1 MKGLSQSQLK
11 KNAEKVCSGKF
22 VRFDNEDFYKIEN
35 YDQMTD
41 FFMTITSSS
50 DVWNTLWSQGG
61 ISAGRIDCNH
71 AIFPYYTADKIAD
84 AKTYTGS
91 CTAILVEVISENN
104 QKDIFIWQPFTNTS
118 LENYDV
124 ERNLYKNTSGSKVY
138 FEEINKDLGLC
149 FKYGWTS
156 SEKYGLVK
164 HSIISKICNVEDDKQ
179 TDKQTGKQSA
189 NQATKIQIL
198 DGCQNILPACVDSD
212 FQNKRSV
219 LLDAYKKTDYDAASG
234 LTLFTVSSVVT
245 DKAEP
250 SEGLYA
256 NTCWFS
262 EKGKIFT
269 DSNALNDFLLGKKIS
284 EVKNLKG
291 KRASCMILKEFTLS
305 FGDKKEWFQVFNA
318 WLDSSRVLHLQ
329 KKLKEEKPAL
339 IKDLMD
345 DIQKNVDN
353 LEELVAQADGNQ
365 FTNEKNTC
373 VHHKANVL
381 FNIMRGGIFADN
393 GKILVSDFIDFIGTR
408 NNAYAYAVKSELEQY
423 VKQNGEM
430 ITPKQLEE
438 YIEKM
443 GNNQIER
450 LYLEYVPLIF
460 SRRHGDPSRPWNF
473 FSIKLKDE
481 KGNRSYNYEGNWRDI
496 FQNWEALCLSYP
508 VYTKNIIAKFLNA
521 MTIDGFNPYRI
532 SKDGIDWEIPDPT
545 DPWSN
550 IGYWNDHQVIYL
562 QKLLEFQYKI
572 SPKVIHEYLSKK
584 LFSTAN
590 IPYRLKNYEEILKN
604 PRDTV
609 LFDAELSKKLLELS
623 ENQGTDAK
631 LVCSNFDATKVEQIT
646 MLTKL
651 LQIILTKLANFVPGG
666 GIWMNTQR
674 PEWNDANNALAG
686 YGLSIVTLNYL
697 YRMIRFLQTLLQDS
711 PIVLYLLPE
720 ETAEFFIQMCKL
732 YKESVPEEMLDWEN
746 EESCIKRKS
755 FVDCEELL
763 FEKERKL
770 LYQKG
775 HSKKEIEISKIEL
788 ISGLSVFEK
797 QIEKTI
803 AKNQRDDGL
812 YHTYNTL
819 IIHEDRMEIKGLTLM
834 LEGQVAALSSGYLN
848 CEQALKLCKRMKES
862 PLYVADRNTYILYPN
877 KELPDFW
884 EKNNFDF
891 EKIQDFEAAKKMIEA
906 QDCRIFC
913 QDEDGKC
920 HFNSDFK
927 NVEYLDASIEKIMA
941 KNVDLLSL
949 ADKKRF
955 EDLYESVFNHISFTG
970 RSGTFYAYE
979 GLGSVYWHMVAKY
992 LVAVQEYVIKATDE
1006 VEKMN
1011 VKRVG
1016 EKGGKK
1022 RTIQQELIQKYYDV
1036 RGGIG
1041 FNKSP
1046 AEYGALPTDPYSHT
1060 PQGQGAKQ
1068 PGMTGQV
1075 KEEIITRWGELGI
1088 QIENGEINFNPV
1100 FLSATEYDDSQSLTF
1115 TRFGKQITYSKSE
1128 KPFIEVFYSD
1138 DEKSVFEGNLL
1149 PAEISQLL
1157 FERDE
1162 KIKKISVG
1170 IVG

>member
-11 KNAEKVCSGKF
+11 KKNEKVCSGKF
-22 VRFDNEDFYKIEN
+22 VCIENEDFYKIEN

-50 DVWNTLWSQGG
+50 DVWNTLWSHGG

-91 CTAILVEVISENN
+91 CTAILVETLSENN
-104 QKDIFIWQPFTNTS
+104 QKDFYIWQPFTNAS
-118 LENYDV
+118 FENYEI

-156 SEKYGLVK
+156 SEKFGLVK
-164 HSIISKICNVEDDKQ
+164 HSVISNICDEEKSKKSAKKIK
-179 TDKQTGKQSA
+179 
-189 NQATKIQIL
+189 IL
-198 DGCQNILPACVDSD
+198 DGCQNILPACVDAD

-219 LLDAYKKTDYDAASG
+219 LLDGYKKTDYDVDSG

-256 NTCWFS
+256 NTCWFT
-262 EKGKIFT
+262 EKGQIFT
-269 DSNALNDFLLGKKIS
+269 DSNALDDFILGKKII
-284 EVKNLKG
+284 EEKNLKG
-291 KRASCMILKEFTLS
+291 KRASCMLLQDLELGFEE
-305 FGDKKEWFQVFNA
+305 KKEWFQIFDT
-318 WLDSSRVLHLQ
+318 WLDSSKVLALRN
-329 KKLKEEKPAL
+329 KLKCEKPAL
-339 IKDLMD
+339 IKDLLD
-345 DIQKNVDN
+345 DVRKNVEK
-353 LEELVAQADGNQ
+353 LEELIAQADGIQ
-365 FTNEKNTC
+365 STNDKTTC

-381 FNIMRGGIFADN
+381 FNIMRGGILADN
-393 GKILVSDFIDFIGTR
+393 GNILISDFIEFIKIR
-408 NNAYAYAVKSELEQY
+408 NNAYTFTLKSELEKY
-423 VKQNGEM
+423 GEM
-430 ITPKQLEE
+430 ISPQELKSFV
-438 YIEKM
+438 EKI

-481 KGNRSYNYEGNWRDI
+481 KGKRSYNYEGNWRDI

-508 VYTKNIIAKFLNA
+508 VYTKNFIAKFLNA

-532 SKDGIDWEIPDPT
+532 SKDGIDWEIPDPS

-562 QKLLEFQYKI
+562 QKLLEFQYQI
-572 SPKVIHEYLSKK
+572 SQHVIYEFLSKK
-584 LFSTAN
+584 LFSTSN

-609 LFDAELSKKLLELS
+609 LFDDKLSKKLLELS
-623 ENQGTDAK
+623 DKQGTDAK
-631 LVCSNFDATKVEQIT
+631 LVCYNFDATKVEQVT
-646 MLTKL
+646 MLTKM

-697 YRMIRFLQTLLQDS
+697 YRMIRFLQKILQES
-711 PIVLYLLPE
+711 PIILYLVPE
-720 ETAEFFIQMCKL
+720 ETADFFIEMYNL
-732 YKESVPEEMLDWEN
+732 YNAYTPEEMLDWN
-746 EESCIKRKS
+746 EEKNCIKRKS
-755 FVDCEELL
+755 FVDSEELL

-788 ISGLSVFEK
+788 INGLIVFEK
-797 QIEKTI
+797 HIEKTI
-803 AKNQRDDGL
+803 EKNQREDGL

-819 IIHEDRMEIKGLTLM
+819 IIHDNKMEIKGLTLM
-834 LEGQVAALSSGYLN
+834 LEGQVAALSSGYLT
-848 CEQALKLCKRMKES
+848 CEQALNLCKQMKKS

-884 EKNNFDF
+884 EKNIFDIS
-891 EKIQDFEAAKKMIEA
+891 KIEDFDAAKQMLEN
-906 QDCRIFC
+906 QDYRIICR
-913 QDEDGKC
+913 DEDGNC

-927 NVEYLDASIEKIMA
+927 NVDYLKAAMEKISS
-941 KNVDLLSL
+941 KDSDLLSF

-992 LVAVQEYVIKATDE
+992 LVAVQEYVIKANEE
-1006 VEKMN
+1006 VENEKL
-1011 VKRVG
+1011 KRFV
-1016 EKGGKK
+1016 EKKK
-1022 RTIQQELIQKYYDV
+1022 LILKELIQQYYDI

-1041 FNKSP
+1041 FNKAP
-1046 AEYGALPTDPYSHT
+1046 ADYGAFPTDPYSHT

-1075 KEEIITRWGELGI
+1075 KEEIITRWGEFGFRI
-1088 QIENGEINFNPV
+1088 KDGKIGFNPV
-1100 FLSATEYDDSQSLTF
+1100 FLKAEEYDESQSLCF
-1115 TRFGKQITYSKSE
+1115 TRFGKQITYVKTK
-1128 KPFIEVFYSD
+1128 KPFIEVFYD
-1138 DEKSVFEGNLL
+1138 DEKSVFDGNVLS
-1149 PAEISQLL
+1149 AEISEKL

-1162 KIKKISVG
+1162 KIKKICVG
-1170 IVG
+1170 ITE